1 MCALNEL
8 NDDGEA
14 RFAGEKFEAAD
25 QTASESGRPSGDP
38 RTLDPR
44 SSAPSDARHVSKVGR
59 PLPPQP
65 LSPVPVEWRPSTPF
79 ALTLRW
85 EPCSSSS

>member
-8 NDDGEA
+8 NDEGEA

-44 SSAPSDARHVSKVGR
+44 SSAPSDA

-79 ALTLRW
+79 APTLRW